1 MNGKTMI
8 KPVVLQQ
15 HEERMVYIV
24 YQHRVVTVDVIED
37 EIIYDVVDV
46 VIGIWDTEEL
56 AEEHLEYL
64 MYRFPMLKRYYH
76 VKATPINS
84 QEKRERIE
92 RIQRL
97 NEASEETQ

>member
-1 MNGKTMI
+1 
-8 KPVVLQQ
+8 
-15 HEERMVYIV
+15 
-24 YQHRVVTVDVIED
+24 
-37 EIIYDVVDV
+37 
-46 VIGIWDTEEL
+46 
-56 AEEHLEYL
+56 